1 MAIQA
6 QLYSEF
12 FCGPPQDFLMES
24 SYNNNNNYGGLDN
37 LCFVPQQNDQ
47 QQQLMQ
53 FDIDQFQNSSHH
65 KNNNI
70 NNTNNNFL
78 PRNIMNNDHH
88 HHQQQQSVTAFSHG
102 VAAHVENQRMEF
114 EKFIKLQNERLRIAI
129 QHQRKQQLSVLVKK
143 YEYRALFLLTQKEE
157 EIVKVG
163 NRTME
168 LQNFLKRMEME
179 NQTWQRIAND
189 NESMAASLN
198 STIQRL
204 RESAS
209 LSSTNFIANAAAA
222 DDAESCCHNG
232 AGEET
237 GTTLMAM
244 CKCCGSR
251 SSCVVM
257 LPCRHLCSCKECEV
271 FLDTCPVCK
280 MVKKGSVEALI
291 Q

>member
-6 QLYSEF
+6 QLYSENF
-12 FCGPPQDFLMES
+12 GGPQEFLMES
-24 SYNNNNNYGGLDN
+24 SYNNNNYGLDN
-37 LCFVPQQNDQ
+37 LCFVPQ

-53 FDIDQFQNSSHH
+53 FDIDQFQNSSHQ
-65 KNNNI
+65 KNNN
-70 NNTNNNFL
+70 NNNNNNINFL
-78 PRNIMNNDHH
+78 PRNTTMNIDHDHH
-88 HHQQQQSVTAFSHG
+88 HPQQQQQQQSVNVTAFSHG
-102 VAAHVENQRMEF
+102 VAAYVEKQRMEF
-114 EKFIKLQNERLRIAI
+114 EQFIKLQNERLRIAI
-129 QHQRKQQLSVLVKK
+129 QYQRKQQLSVLVKK

-157 EIVKVG
+157 EIAKVG

-168 LQNFLKRMEME
+168 LQNFLERMEME
-179 NQTWQRIAND
+179 NQTWHRIAKE
-189 NESMAASLN
+189 NESMVASLN

-204 RESAS
+204 RVSVS
-209 LSSTNFIANAAAA
+209 LSSANIAA

-232 AGEET
+232 AGEEKS
-237 GTTLMAM
+237 TTLMAM

-251 SSCVVM
+251 NSCVVM

-271 FLDTCPVCK
+271 FLHTCPVCK